1 MFRIPNPTIDREQLV
16 AVARATPYAMLG
28 HAINVLLATIAFWDR
43 IPAIELC
50 LWTGLSLLIC
60 SAVAIRQFGKSNS
73 TRSPGETRNAWAA
86 LAFSMLL
93 ALPWAFLATRWLG
106 AVGGNGS
113 VVLIALVVGM
123 AASGSILLAPVPA
136 AAVIYAATILI
147 PVAMKFLFLGGR
159 NNAVLA
165 GLSVSFFLF
174 LMFLARIAGRVF
186 LERLDAVKQTKEA
199 CALAERATEAK
210 SEFFATMSHE
220 IRTPLNSIIGYT
232 SLVLARQKLCEDDA
246 RDLAV
251 VRDAGRVLLSVV
263 NDILD
268 FSALEAGRMKLVHS
282 ATFLRPIVDGCL
294 SLMLVD
300 ARKKGLLLSAS
311 IDPILDGLPVH
322 ADGQRIRQ
330 VLLNL
335 VGNAV
340 KFTSDGR
347 VTVDANCVRHSANS
361 AVVRFS
367 VQDTGPGIPAAS
379 IPELFKRFS
388 QLDSTSERR
397 FGGSGLGL
405 AICKRIVEATGGT
418 IDVESKVGVGS
429 TFWFEI
435 PFTLADAV
443 PSDRGDT
450 ETCVSKSDS
459 KHILVVDDV
468 EPNRRLTATVLKTAG
483 HRVTTAASGLEAIAR
498 LGSEDYDVVL
508 MDVQMPGMNG
518 LAATKAIKNLGG
530 KVASIPIIGMTANIF
545 PEDIANCYAAGM
557 IGHLGKPFDFDELIS
572 CVGAALDQAP
582 ARESESETEVRGD
595 AACAG

>member
-1 MFRIPNPTIDREQLV
+1 
-16 AVARATPYAMLG
+16 
-28 HAINVLLATIAFWDR
+28 
-43 IPAIELC
+43 
-50 LWTGLSLLIC
+50 
-60 SAVAIRQFGKSNS
+60 
-73 TRSPGETRNAWAA
+73 
-86 LAFSMLL
+86 
-93 ALPWAFLATRWLG
+93 
-106 AVGGNGS
+106 
-113 VVLIALVVGM
+113 
-123 AASGSILLAPVPA
+123 
-136 AAVIYAATILI
+136 
-147 PVAMKFLFLGGR
+147 
-159 NNAVLA
+159 
-165 GLSVSFFLF
+165 
-174 LMFLARIAGRVF
+174 
-186 LERLDAVKQTKEA
+186 
-199 CALAERATEAK
+199 
-210 SEFFATMSHE
+210 
-220 IRTPLNSIIGYT
+220 
-232 SLVLARQKLCEDDA
+232 
-246 RDLAV
+246 
-251 VRDAGRVLLSVV
+251 
-263 NDILD
+263 
-268 FSALEAGRMKLVHS
+268 
-282 ATFLRPIVDGCL
+282 
-294 SLMLVD
+294 MLVD
-300 ARKKGLLLSAS
+300 ARRKGLVLSAT
-311 IDPILDGLPVH
+311 IDPILDNLPVH

-340 KFTSDGR
+340 KFTSEGS
-347 VTVDANCVRHSANS
+347 VTVEANCVKHSANS

-405 AICKRIVEATGGT
+405 AICKRIVEAKGGT

-435 PFTLADAV
+435 PFALADAV
-443 PSDRGDT
+443 PNDRGAA
-450 ETCVSKSDS
+450 ETCVSKGDG

-498 LGSEDYDVVL
+498 LGSEDFDVVL

-518 LAATKAIKNLGG
+518 FAATKAIKNLGG

-572 CVGAALDQAP
+572 CVGAALDQA
-582 ARESESETEVRGD
+582 RVCESEAETEVRGD